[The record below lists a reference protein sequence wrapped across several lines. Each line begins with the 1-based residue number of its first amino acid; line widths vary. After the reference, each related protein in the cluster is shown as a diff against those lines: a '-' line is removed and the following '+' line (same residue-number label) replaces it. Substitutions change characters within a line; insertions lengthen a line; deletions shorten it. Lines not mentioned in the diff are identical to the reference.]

1 MPQLNREG
9 VGCQSNP
16 LDVPVEFVEIKGV
29 AMPIFEYA
37 CPECRRIFQFLSRR
51 LQPTRRPK
59 CPQCG
64 GKKMVKEVSQ
74 FAALKG
80 AVEPAAAL
88 AGEGAPDGMPD
99 MDDPRVQ
106 NAMREMERDMGNLD
120 ENNPK
125 HMAHMM
131 RKMQDLMPADAMPKE
146 MNDAIKRLEAGENP
160 EKIEADMGEVFDE
173 FMGPEEGAGAGGMGG
188 GGYTRDGGLYDM

>member
-1 MPQLNREG
+1 
-9 VGCQSNP
+9 
-16 LDVPVEFVEIKGV
+16 
-29 AMPIFEYA
+29 
-37 CPECRRIFQFLSRR
+37 
-51 LQPTRRPK
+51 
-59 CPQCG
+59 
-64 GKKMVKEVSQ
+64 MVKEVSL

-80 AVEPAAAL
+80 AAEPKAAGP
-88 AGEGAPDGMPD
+88 GEGPPDGMPD

-106 NAMREMERDMGNLD
+106 HAMREMERDMGHLN

-146 MNDAIKRLEAGENP
+146 MNDAIKRLEAGEDP
-160 EKIEADMGEVFDE
+160 EKIEEDMGEIFDE
-173 FMGPEEGAGAGGMGG
+173 FMGPEEGTGPGGMGAG

>member
-1 MPQLNREG
+1 
-9 VGCQSNP
+9 
-16 LDVPVEFVEIKGV
+16 
-29 AMPIFEYA
+29 
-37 CPECRRIFQFLSRR
+37 
-51 LQPTRRPK
+51 
-59 CPQCG
+59 
-64 GKKMVKEVSQ
+64 MVKEVSQ

-80 AVEPAAAL
+80 AAEPAAAL
-88 AGEGAPDGMPD
+88 ASEGMPD

-131 RKMQDLMPADAMPKE
+131 RKMQDLMPAEAMPKE
-146 MNDAIKRLEAGENP
+146 MNDAIKRLEAGEDP

-173 FMGPEEGAGAGGMGG
+173 FMGPEEGAGAGGMDG

>member
-1 MPQLNREG
+1 
-9 VGCQSNP
+9 
-16 LDVPVEFVEIKGV
+16 
-29 AMPIFEYA
+29 MPIFEYA

-51 LQPTRRPK
+51 LKPTRQPK

-74 FAALKG
+74 FAAIKG
-80 AVEPAAAL
+80 AAEPKAAAPG
-88 AGEGAPDGMPD
+88 AGEPDGMPD

-106 NAMREMERDMGNLD
+106 NAMHEMERDMGNMD

-146 MNDAIKRLEAGENP
+146 MNDAIKRLEAGEDP
-160 EKIEADMGEVFDE
+160 EKIEADMGEIFDE
-173 FMGPEEGAGAGGMGG
+173 FMGPEEGGGAGGMGG

>member
-1 MPQLNREG
+1 
-9 VGCQSNP
+9 
-16 LDVPVEFVEIKGV
+16 
-29 AMPIFEYA
+29 
-37 CPECRRIFQFLSRR
+37 
-51 LQPTRRPK
+51 
-59 CPQCG
+59 
-64 GKKMVKEVSQ
+64 MVKEVSP

-80 AVEPAAAL
+80 AAEPAAAL
-88 AGEGAPDGMPD
+88 ASEGAPDGMPD

-146 MNDAIKRLEAGENP
+146 MNDAIKRLEAGEDP
-160 EKIEADMGEVFDE
+160 EKIEADMGEIFDE
-173 FMGPEEGAGAGGMGG
+173 FMGPEEGAGVGGMGG
-188 GGYTRDGGLYDM
+188 RGYTRDGGLYDM